1 VAPRDHWRAP
11 VWLEEPKSTCQER
24 VALYVYRLQVR
35 DAPPADAAQQS
46 TRHGSTA
53 RRSPADTSHRPLPLH
68 IVSLMDIRL
77 FIKAALIGIA
87 ARTTL
92 M

>member
-1 VAPRDHWRAP
+1 MQPSSQHAMGLLP
-11 VWLEEPKSTCQER
+11 
-24 VALYVYRLQVR
+24 
-35 DAPPADAAQQS
+35 DA
-46 TRHGSTA
+46 
-53 RRSPADTSHRPLPLH
+53 RPLTRRTGRIPLH